1 MRSTLI
7 ITILGAS
14 LITSAC
20 ATKGETG
27 LATGA
32 VGGGLVGGAIGG
44 TSGALIGAALG
55 GAVGYGIGHSMDR
68 EDQRRMAYALEANR
82 QAQWVNPQSG
92 AEYEMQPTGTFYSR
106 DGRECRRFTMMAEVE
121 GRGPERMNGTA
132 CRQPD
137 GTWDMQG

>member
-14 LITSAC
+14 LMASAC

-27 LATGA
+27 MATGA
-32 VGGGLVGGAIGG
+32 VGGGVLGGAIGG
-44 TSGALIGAALG
+44 STGALIGAALG
-55 GAVGYGIGHSMDR
+55 GAVGYGVGHSMDM

-82 QAQWVNPQSG
+82 QAQWRAQDG
-92 AEYEMQPTGTFYSR
+92 TAYQMQPTGTFYTN

-121 GRGPERMNGTA
+121 GRGPERMTGTA
-132 CRQPD
+132 CRQPN
-137 GTWDMQG
+137 GSWDMQG

>member
-7 ITILGAS
+7 TAILGAS

-27 LATGA
+27 MATGA
-32 VGGGLVGGAIGG
+32 VGGGLIGGAIGG

-55 GAVGYGIGHSMDR
+55 GAVGYGVGRSMDI
-68 EDQRRMAYALEANR
+68 EDQRRMSYALEANR
-82 QAQWVNPQSG
+82 QAQWVNPNSG
-92 AEYEMQPTGTFYSR
+92 TTYQMQPTGTYYSNQ
-106 DGRECRRFTMMAEVE
+106 GQECRRFSIMADVD
-121 GRGPERMNGTA
+121 GRPERMNGTA

-137 GTWDMQG
+137 GSWDMET